1 MQMLLSDDVQILF
14 STGVTVVTTNLQK
27 ADLDDIRK
35 IGFVEKVKY

>member
-1 MQMLLSDDVQILF
+1 MMSRVF
-14 STGVTVVTTNLQK
+14 SATAVTVVTTNLQK